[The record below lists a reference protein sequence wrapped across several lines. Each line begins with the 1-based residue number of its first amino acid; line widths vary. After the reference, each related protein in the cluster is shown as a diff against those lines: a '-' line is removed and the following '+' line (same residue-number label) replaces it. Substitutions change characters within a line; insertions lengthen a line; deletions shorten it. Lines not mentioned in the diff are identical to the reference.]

1 MQMHVSRSMVLGY
14 YMRHTRVERVKRRKP
29 SRLSA
34 PSLEDANDLPGG
46 YVVTASR

>member
-1 MQMHVSRSMVLGY
+1 
-14 YMRHTRVERVKRRKP
+14 MRHTRVERVKRRKP